1 MSMKNLSGYK
11 FGMCIICNKAKWSH
25 TSNQEVFCTEQ
36 ILRTDTIKNEI
47 KTYQK
52 ENKVICINNSAR

>member
-1 MSMKNLSGYK
+1 METYELTRNFLHGRYVEGKY
-11 FGMCIICNKAKWSH
+11 
-25 TSNQEVFCTEQ
+25 NQKLKGTT
-36 ILRTDTIKNEI
+36 RTIKNEI